1 MSKAMIRYIKSSP
14 RKVRQVIDLVR
25 NQDAESALQY
35 LTHLNRGAAKDV
47 RKAIQSALA
56 NARQTPEGRTGSL
69 YISKI
74 TADEGPTKTGKRF
87 RAAAMGRGVRIRK
100 RQTHLAVEL
109 EVRSDGS

>member
-1 MSKAMIRYIKSSP
+1 MSAKSIVRYLKISP

-25 NQDAESALQY
+25 DQEVESAIQT
-35 LTHLNRGAAKDV
+35 LTYLNRGAAKDV

-56 NARQTPEGRTGSL
+56 NARRSEEGRNGSL

-74 TADEGPTKTGKRF
+74 TADEGPTKVGRRF

-100 RQTHLAVEL
+100 RQTHLNIEL
-109 EVRSDGS
+109 EVR